1 MADESS
7 GVLAV
12 LESYG
17 IWGQIGVGLL
27 VLILLLTSEKYG
39 LSKLLSR
46 LTSATDATWDDK
58 LLPPVMNRIYAF
70 TILMVTEFTMW
81 WADKDTH
88 TIYTNYF
95 AFAYIL
101 IITSVLSSAIKE
113 VLPKLMQ
120 SFSKKDSVIVGGQF
134 TLVVLAS
141 RIAVWLIGANFAF
154 EQIGYDVTGF
164 FASLAVFSLV
174 FA

>member
-1 MADESS
+1 
-7 GVLAV
+7 
-12 LESYG
+12 
-17 IWGQIGVGLL
+17 
-27 VLILLLTSEKYG
+27 
-39 LSKLLSR
+39 
-46 LTSATDATWDDK
+46 
-58 LLPPVMNRIYAF
+58 MNRIYLF

-88 TIYTNYF
+88 TIYTDYF

-101 IITSVLSSAIKE
+101 IITSVLSSAIRKFYKTHAE
-113 VLPKLMQ
+113 FLEE
-120 SFSKKDSVIVGGQF
+120 DSVIVGGQF

-164 FASLAVFSLV
+164 FASLAVFSLSLQSPLNKHLV
-174 FA
+174 TY